1 MSSELRAQLQSALGA
16 SYTIERELGGGG
28 MSRVYVARETAL
40 GRTVVV
46 KVLPPELSSVMSA
59 ERFRREI
66 QLAASLHHPH
76 IVPVLAAGEA
86 DGLLYYTM
94 PLVEGESLRSKLSRE
109 GELSMP
115 EAIRLLQQVA
125 DALSYAHEHGIVH
138 RDLKPE
144 NILLSGRHAHVVD
157 FGVAKALSASAV
169 DGSEN
174 GLTSV
179 GIALGTPAYMAPEQA
194 AADPQSDHR
203 VDIYALG
210 IVAYEALTGAHPF
223 AGRRA
228 QALLAAHATEIPEPI
243 AKRRPSIPVSLSNLV
258 ERMLEKRPADQ
269 PASAE
274 QVLRELDI
282 VSTPTET
289 RPIAATIAGGASRAS
304 PNASPPVSAIRPDS
318 HTRRWGILGGAIAGA
333 ALIVG
338 LIVLAGHRQA
348 PVLEAKRVVVATF
361 ANKSG
366 DRTLDPLGA
375 MAADWIARGL
385 ARTGLVDVAGTA
397 AELAART
404 NGTEASNLQALAEE
418 ARAGLVISG
427 AFYRQGDSVLLEAD
441 FTDARTRKLLQSVG
455 PIAAPMSAP
464 LQGVERLRQ
473 RVTGSLAAVVDT
485 RLAELAGVTSEPP
498 SYDAY
503 REFLTG
509 ENLFYTDDSAA
520 IVHYRNTSALDSSY
534 VFPLLREMAALLN
547 RSSFPA
553 ADSVGLVLQRKRN
566 LLSPY
571 EASYL
576 DALLADER
584 GDPPAAYAAAR
595 AMMDAAPKAE
605 FPAYL
610 AADYANGVNKPREAL
625 ALLQRLDP
633 EAGALR
639 GRVYYYGYYGSA
651 LHTLGQHERE
661 LEIAKQARK
670 QYPGRLYIAEL
681 EVPALAALGRT
692 EELDAH
698 LREIRTMAP
707 DLRSN
712 VTDVFCGAIYELRA
726 HDHLDAALSVG
737 RELLAW
743 MAQKPARETTT
754 KAARLERLDA
764 LLATHRWADVRPL
777 ADSLASEDP
786 ANVDVIGARALA
798 EAETGDRAA
807 ALRSAA
813 LIVGGHNHCGTN
825 AEADWRATIAAA
837 RGEKAEALADL
848 EQGYPGGSVPNYR
861 WHRSILYEFMRDYP
875 PFQEYIRPKG

>member
-1 MSSELRAQLQSALGA
+1 
-16 SYTIERELGGGG
+16 
-28 MSRVYVARETAL
+28 MSRVFVARENAL
-40 GRTVVV
+40 GRAVVL
-46 KVLPPELSSVMSA
+46 KVLPPDLSGVMSA

-76 IVPVLAAGEA
+76 IVPVLTAGEA

-94 PLVEGESLRSKLSRE
+94 PLVEGESLRAKLSRE
-109 GELSMP
+109 GELPVS

-169 DGSEN
+169 DGTES

-210 IVAYEALTGAHPF
+210 VVAYEVLTGAHPF

-228 QALLAAHATEIPEPI
+228 QGLLVAHATETPEPI
-243 AKRRPSIPVSLSNLV
+243 AKRRPSIPASLANLV
-258 ERMLEKRPADQ
+258 ERMLEKRPADR

-274 QVLRELDI
+274 QVLRELDV

-289 RPIAATIAGGASRAS
+289 RPIAATTSGGTSAARATAS
-304 PNASPPVSAIRPDS
+304 PEAPIARPGS
-318 HTRRWGILGGAIAGA
+318 RNRRWGILGVAAAGA
-333 ALIVG
+333 ALVVG
-338 LIVLAGHRQA
+338 LIILAGHRQA

-404 NGTEASNLQALAEE
+404 NGTEAGNLQALAEE

-455 PIAAPMSAP
+455 PISAPMSAP

-473 RVTGSLAAVVDT
+473 RVTGSLAAVLDT
-485 RLAELAGVTSEPP
+485 RLAELAGLTSNPP

-503 REFLTG
+503 REFLMG

-520 IVHYRNTSALDSSY
+520 IAHYRSASALDSSY
-534 VFPLLREMAALLN
+534 LFPLLREVAALSN
-547 RSSFPA
+547 RSSFGA
-553 ADSVGLVLQRKRN
+553 ADSVSQVLQRKRN

-595 AMMDAAPKAE
+595 AMMDAAPKAD
-605 FPAYL
+605 FPVYL

-625 ALLQRLDP
+625 DLLKRLDP
-633 EAGALR
+633 ESGALR
-639 GRVYYYGYYGSA
+639 GRVYYFSYYGSA
-651 LHTLGQHERE
+651 LHALGDHKRE
-661 LEIAKQARK
+661 LEIAMQGRR
-670 QYPGRLYIAEL
+670 QYPGRLFVAGL
-681 EVPALAALGRT
+681 EIPALAALGRT
-692 EELDAH
+692 VELDTL
-698 LREIRTMAP
+698 LREIRTMGP
-707 DLRSN
+707 DLRSS
-712 VTDVFCGAIYELRA
+712 VASAFCDAIYELRA
-726 HDHLDAALSVG
+726 HDHPQAAIAVSK
-737 RELLAW
+737 ELLAW
-743 MAQKPARETTT
+743 MAERPARETAN
-754 KAARLERLDA
+754 KAARTERMDA
-764 LLATHRWADVRPL
+764 LIAGHRWADVRPL

-786 ANVDVIGARALA
+786 SNVDAIGARALA
-798 EAETGDRAA
+798 DAETGDREA

-813 LIVGGHNHCGTN
+813 LIIGGHNHGGIN
-825 AEADWRATIAAA
+825 SEADWRATVAAA
-837 RGEKAEALADL
+837 RGEMAEALADL
-848 EQGYPGGSVPNYR
+848 EQGYPGGSVPNFH
-861 WHRSILYEFMRDYP
+861 WHGTILYELIRNYP
-875 PFQEYIRPKG
+875 PFQEYIKPKG